1 MGFGDEM
8 RLPPASLVA
17 IWLRLSVVIMAALWL
32 NACGT
37 PGGAPVV
44 TRQPTPLKPLHPVAY
59 HIVNPGD
66 TLYAIAWRAG
76 VDYKKLAEWNQ
87 IQYPYTIYSGKRL
100 RLNPLVKVQ
109 HKTASATIKN
119 GKSVKRQKTSIASQK
134 LKKRSIKPSRL
145 QRSAAK
151 NSKRLRSL
159 ELDRKLKWQWP
170 TNGIVMQG
178 FSGRDPA
185 RKGLKISGHVGQSIR
200 AAESGQVVYSGNG
213 LIGYGALIII
223 KHDSNYLS
231 AYGHNRKLLVVEGD
245 AVAKGQQI
253 AEMGHAANGKF
264 LLHFEIRR
272 RGKPVNPIRLLPKRR

>member
-1 MGFGDEM
+1 M
-8 RLPPASLVA
+8 RLPPTSLA
-17 IWLRLSVVIMAALWL
+17 TIWLRLSVMIVATLLL

-44 TRQPTPLKPLHPVAY
+44 TRQQTPLKPLNRAIYYTVK
-59 HIVNPGD
+59 PGD
-66 TLYAIAWRAG
+66 TLYAIAWRVG
-76 VDYKKLAEWNQ
+76 VDYKKLAEWNR
-87 IQYPYTIYSGKRL
+87 IQYPYTIYPGKQL
-100 RLNPLVKVQ
+100 WLNSVTKAR
-109 HKTASATIKN
+109 HESASVTIKN
-119 GKSVKRQKTSIASQK
+119 GKPVKRQKTSTASQK
-134 LKKRSIKPSRL
+134 SKKRSIKPSRL

-151 NSKRLRSL
+151 NSKPPRSL
-159 ELDRKLKWQWP
+159 ESGRKLKWQWP
-170 TNGIVMQG
+170 TSGKIMQG
-178 FSGRDPA
+178 FSSRDPT
-185 RKGLKISGHVGQSIR
+185 RKGLKISGHIGQSIY

-231 AYGHNRKLLVVEGD
+231 AYGHNRTLLVVEGD
-245 AVAKGQQI
+245 AVTRGQQI